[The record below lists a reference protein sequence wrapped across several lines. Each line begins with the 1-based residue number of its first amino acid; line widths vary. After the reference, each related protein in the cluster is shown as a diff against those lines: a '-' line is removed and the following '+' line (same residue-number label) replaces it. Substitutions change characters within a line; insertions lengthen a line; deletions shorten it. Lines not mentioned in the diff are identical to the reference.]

1 MILLRIVSCCLCSV
15 VSQLALDS
23 GEVGAVTEEWWPGL
37 GASSASVIR
46 QPRLVTA
53 LVQSQASTE
62 AG

>member
-37 GASSASVIR
+37 GASSVIR
-46 QPRLVTA
+46 QPRLVSA
-53 LVQSQASTE
+53 LVQSEASTG